1 MTDAKHPFFSIILP
15 TFNRAHLLDTTIGS
29 VLKQTFDDWELIVI
43 DDGSKDNT
51 KEVVERIGDKR
62 IRYIFQEN
70 AERCVARNNGIRN
83 AKGEFICFIDSDDQY
98 LPHHLE
104 TLYKSIHENNKKIG
118 FYVTNVIRLHNGVQ
132 TKVPF
137 DDASKYINAVCF
149 VLMAKESII
158 LARVSIHRDILK
170 LEKFD
175 EVRNITIGE
184 DMDLYVRILSKFP
197 LFQIN
202 HHTVIYYL
210 HEDNSTNLKYNHYKI
225 QLKALKNIFRF
236 DKKNRLI
243 PKNIRKKKLS
253 RCYSGI
259 ARFYEFRKEWIAM
272 TKYYLASIACDPF
285 NYSTRWKLATIIN
298 GMRWLFVSKKETT

>member
-1 MTDAKHPFFSIILP
+1 MTETKHPFFSIILP
-15 TFNRAHLLDTTIGS
+15 TYNRAHLLHTTIGS
-29 VLKQTFDDWELIVI
+29 VLSQTFDDWELIVV

-51 KEVVERIGDKR
+51 KEVVEGIGDKR
-62 IRYIFQEN
+62 IRYIYQEN

-83 AKGEFICFIDSDDQY
+83 AKGEFVCFIDSDDQY

-118 FYVTNVIRLHNGVQ
+118 FYVTNVIRLHSEVQ

-137 DDASKYINAVCF
+137 DDASKYINNVCF

-158 LARVSIHRDILK
+158 PARVAIHKDVLEI
-170 LEKFD
+170 EKFD
-175 EVRNITIGE
+175 EDRSIITGE
-184 DMDLYVRILSKFP
+184 DMDLFVRILYKFL

-202 HHTVIYYL
+202 QHTVIYNL
-210 HEDNSTNLKYNHYKI
+210 HEDNSTNIKYNHYRG
-225 QLKALKNIFRF
+225 QLKALKKIFVLDRKKRF
-236 DKKNRLI
+236 I
-243 PKNIRKKKLS
+243 PKDVKNKKLS
-253 RCYSGI
+253 TCYSGI
-259 ARFYEFRKEWIAM
+259 ARFHEFRKEWIAM

-298 GMRWLFVSKKETT
+298 GMKWLFYSKKETI